1 MSLLKNKRKRFFIFD
16 GYALL
21 YRAHFALIKNPLK
34 TSYGLETSALYGFT
48 NQVLKLIK
56 SETPD
61 LVACA
66 FDSKEKTFRH
76 KMYKEYKAQRPKM
89 PDELQNQLPYLWE
102 LLEVLKLPILKKP
115 GVEADDIIGTLAVEA
130 NNEGYDT
137 FIVSGD
143 KDFMQLINDHIFLY
157 APGTRWKPTP
167 IIYDSKKV
175 EDKWGV
181 PPNKII
187 DLLGLMGDSSDNIPG
202 VAGVGEKTAVK
213 LIKEYG
219 TLEVALENAD
229 KVKNKRVYNGLKN
242 NKELSL
248 LSKELVKIKTDVSL
262 PLKIQDFKRK
272 NINEKVC
279 LQKFRELE
287 FFALEKLIID
297 SSKQNVN
304 KSLKKLKSNYKIILN
319 IKDLNDFISI
329 LKKVKKISFNIEMLS
344 AQTISGSLIIG
355 FSFFTDCNR
364 GWYIPIEYLEKKN
377 NNFGLDDLKIVLDL
391 LKPIFENENILKVAY
406 NSKLMMR
413 VLMDHSIKLK
423 VNFLDSQLAAHL
435 INPELK
441 NYDLN
446 HLCLEYL
453 NVELLS
459 SNSLIGKGRNKITLD
474 KVSIDTIA
482 QYSIEYSDNNF
493 KLMSSLIKK
502 LKKLKL
508 FSYYEE
514 IEIPLLLVLV
524 NMESNGVYIDS
535 NFLKD
540 MSDDIGYKLNEL
552 REKIY
557 KLSNMEFNINSS
569 QQLANILFDN
579 LELPQIKKRSTAE
592 DILKKLSSFHELPT
606 HIIQYRKYNKLKT
619 TYIDSLP
626 ELIIDKTK
634 RIHSTFNQTI
644 TSTGRLSS
652 TNPNFQN
659 IPIRTDEGRE
669 IRKAFCCQKKDWK
682 IFSADYSQ
690 VELRIMAHMSKDPGL
705 ILAFKNE
712 NDIHLETASKVFNVS
727 IEDVSPEMRRTAK
740 IVNFGIMY
748 GAGPF
753 RMSQELGISRHEAGS
768 LIESYF
774 NQYSGIKTYINK
786 IITQARE
793 LKYVETLLGRR
804 RPVWDASSDNGLRRK
819 AAERMAINMPI
830 QGSAAELIKLAM
842 LSVRKLIK
850 ENNLKSKLT
859 LQIHDELLFEVHP
872 EEEDFLVKN
881 VVEIMEKSIKL
892 KVPLVVDYGVGNNW
906 FEAH

>member
-1 MSLLKNKRKRFFIFD
+1 MSIQKNKRKRFFIFD

-34 TSYGLETSALYGFT
+34 TSYGLETSALYGFI

-56 SETPD
+56 SENPY

-102 LLEVLKLPILKKP
+102 LLDVLKLPILKKP
-115 GVEADDIIGTLAVEA
+115 GFEADDIIGTLALEA
-130 NNEGYDT
+130 NNKGYDT

-157 APGTRWKPTP
+157 APGTRWKPAP
-167 IIYDSKKV
+167 IIYDTKKV

-181 PPNKII
+181 PPEKII

-202 VAGVGEKTAVK
+202 VSGVGEKTAVK

-219 TLEVALENAD
+219 SLEAALENAD
-229 KVKNKRVYNGLKN
+229 KVKNKRVHNGLKN
-242 NKELSL
+242 NKELSI
-248 LSKELVKIKTDVSL
+248 LSKELVKIKTDVPLSL
-262 PLKIQDFKRK
+262 KVQDFKREK
-272 NINEKVC
+272 INEKVC

-297 SSKQNVN
+297 NSN
-304 KSLKKLKSNYKIILN
+304 KSKPFKKINSNWKVILDL
-319 IKDLNDFISI
+319 KDLNDFIHI
-329 LKKVKKISFNIEMLS
+329 LKKVKSFSFNLELLS
-344 AQTISGSLIIG
+344 GNTISGSSIIG

-364 GWYIPIEYLEKKN
+364 GWYIPIEYLEKEN
-377 NNFGLDDLKIVLDL
+377 NNFGLDDLKTVLGL
-391 LKPIFENENILKVAY
+391 LKPIFEDEKILKIAH
-406 NSKLMMR
+406 NIKLIMR
-413 VLMDHSIKLK
+413 VLMDYSIMFK
-423 VNFLDSQLAAHL
+423 VSFFDSQLAAHL
-435 INPELK
+435 INPEK
-441 NYDLN
+441 KDYDLN
-446 HLCLEYL
+446 NLCLEYL
-453 NVELLS
+453 KDEISSIDSLL
-459 SNSLIGKGRNKITLD
+459 GKGRNKISLD
-474 KVSIDTIA
+474 KVNIDSIA
-482 QYSIEYSDNNF
+482 QYSIEYSNKNF
-493 KLMSSLIKK
+493 ELMSILIKE
-502 LKKLKL
+502 LKELKL

-514 IEIPLLLVLV
+514 IELPLLLVLLK
-524 NMESNGVYIDS
+524 MESNGVYIDTK
-535 NFLKD
+535 FLRE
-540 MSDDIGYKLNEL
+540 MSTDIGYKLD
-552 REKIY
+552 
-557 KLSNMEFNINSS
+557 KLKTEIFDISDMEFNINSS

-592 DILKKLSSFHELPT
+592 EVLKKLSSYHELPDK
-606 HIIQYRKYNKLKT
+606 IIQYRKYNKLKT

-626 ELIIDKTK
+626 ELIIEKTK

-659 IPIRTDEGRE
+659 IPIRTDEGKE
-669 IRKAFCCQKKDWK
+669 IRKAFCSQKKGWK

-690 VELRIMAHMSKDPGL
+690 VELRIMAHMSKDPNL
-705 ILAFKNE
+705 ISAFKNE

-727 IEDVSPEMRRTAK
+727 KDDVIPEMRRTAK

-753 RMSQELGISRHEAGS
+753 RMSQELGISRYEAVS

-774 NQYSGIKTYINK
+774 TQYSGIKTYINE
-786 IITQARE
+786 ILNQARE
-793 LKYVETLLGRR
+793 MKYVETILGRR
-804 RPVWDASSDNGLRRK
+804 RPVWDANSENGLRRK

-842 LSVRKLIK
+842 LSIRNLIK
-850 ENNLKSKLT
+850 EYKLKSKLT
-859 LQIHDELLFEVHP
+859 LQIHDELLFELPP
-872 EEEDFLVKN
+872 EEEKFLVRN
-881 VVEIMEKSIKL
+881 VIKIMENAIKL
-892 KVPLVVDYGVGNNW
+892 KVPLVVDFGVGNNW

>member
-1 MSLLKNKRKRFFIFD
+1 MSSLKNKRKRFFIFD

-34 TSYGLETSALYGFT
+34 TTYGLETSALYGFI

-56 SETPD
+56 SENPD

-76 KMYKEYKAQRPKM
+76 KMYEEYKAQRPKM
-89 PDELQNQLPYLWE
+89 PDELQNQLPFLWE
-102 LLEVLKLPILKKP
+102 LLKVLKLPILKKP
-115 GVEADDIIGTLAVEA
+115 GFEADDIIGTLAIEA

-181 PPNKII
+181 PPDKII

-202 VAGVGEKTAVK
+202 VSGVGEKTAVK

-229 KVKNKRVYNGLKN
+229 KVKNKRVHNGLKN

-272 NINEKVC
+272 IINEKAC

-297 SSKQNVN
+297 TSKNSVN
-304 KSLKKLKSNYKIILN
+304 KTSEKLKSNYKIILS
-319 IKDLNDFISI
+319 IKDLYDFISI
-329 LKKVKKISFNIEMLS
+329 LKKVESFSFNLEMLTKS
-344 AQTISGSLIIG
+344 RSVPLIVG

-364 GWYIPIEYLEKKN
+364 GWYIPIKYQEKKN
-377 NNFGLDDLKIVLDL
+377 NNFGLDDLKIVLNL
-391 LKPIFENENILKVAY
+391 LKPVFEDDKILKVAY
-406 NSKLMMR
+406 NIKLIMR
-413 VLMDHSIKLK
+413 VLIEYSIKIK
-423 VNFLDSQLAAHL
+423 VNIFDSQLAAHL

-441 NYDLN
+441 NYNLN
-446 HLCLEYL
+446 HLCFEYL
-453 NVELLS
+453 NIDISLT
-459 SNSLIGKGRNKITLD
+459 NSLLGKGRNKITPD
-474 KVSIDTIA
+474 KVSVDSIA
-482 QYSIEYSDNNF
+482 KCSIEHSDKNF
-493 KLMSSLIKK
+493 ELVSVLIKS
-502 LKKLKL
+502 LKDLKL
-508 FSYYEE
+508 FSYYKE

-535 NFLKD
+535 KFLKN
-540 MSDDIGYKLNEL
+540 MSNDIGNTLDEL
-552 REKIY
+552 KTEIY
-557 KLSNMEFNINSS
+557 KLSKMEFNINSS

-592 DILKKLSSFHELPT
+592 EVLKKLSSFHELPIK
-606 HIIQYRKYNKLKT
+606 IIQYRKYNKLKT

-626 ELIIDKTK
+626 ELIFDKTK

-644 TSTGRLSS
+644 TLTGRLSS

-659 IPIRTDEGRE
+659 IPIRTDEGKE
-669 IRKAFCCQKKDWK
+669 IRKAFRGQKKGWK
-682 IFSADYSQ
+682 ILSADYSQ

-712 NDIHLETASKVFNVS
+712 NDIHLETASKVFKVS
-727 IEDVSPEMRRTAK
+727 KEAVLPEMRRTAK

-753 RMSQELGISRHEAGS
+753 RISQELGISRHEAVS

-774 NQYSGIKTYINK
+774 IQYSGIKTYINK
-786 IITQARE
+786 ILNQARE
-793 LKYVETLLGRR
+793 MKYVETLLGRR
-804 RPVWDASSDNGLRRK
+804 RPVWDANSDNGLRRK

-842 LSVRKLIK
+842 LSIRNLIK
-850 ENNLKSKLT
+850 EYKLKSKLI
-859 LQIHDELLFEVHP
+859 LQIHDELLFELPP
-872 EEEDFLVKN
+872 EEEDFLIKS

-892 KVPLVVDYGVGNNW
+892 EVPLVVDYGVGNNW